1 MIRTQTNYFTRML
14 LTISFVTCALCV
26 SFAFSQ
32 TTDAPAPQPAGQEE
46 STTSDDQGEV
56 IERGIPRLPGLQR
69 RPLAPP
75 SAGTGQSPSRPPL
88 PPPTQAQVPMPLAQH
103 PQGQQMMAAAV
114 KNAALLDINFTFLNK
129 TYKKDVY
136 GPRNPITGK
145 RIRLSCVRLKV
156 TSGFALRVDVPQ
168 FTLNFQGL
176 TVNQNISRISND
188 GIKIKWQLGPCFE
201 NAGGFG
207 FRLSDVK
214 FVYKARPTLTFDEQG
229 FCRLSWNEKPDEF
242 RVSIGDLN
250 IYNTQN
256 DLDKLAKDAVREAV
270 NFTMNDILGSLM
282 RNQLTRITVDVCGNK
297 LKLGNK

>member
-1 MIRTQTNYFTRML
+1 MNRTFINFSHSICLVVGMV
-14 LTISFVTCALCV
+14 IGVFWGGN
-26 SFAFSQ
+26 AFSQ
-32 TTDAPAPQPAGQEE
+32 TTDTQNPPPAVQEE

-75 SAGTGQSPSRPPL
+75 SAGTGQSPSHPPL

-129 TYKKDVY
+129 TYEKDVY

-176 TVNQNISRISND
+176 TVSQNISRISND

-207 FRLSDVK
+207 FRLSDVR

-282 RNQLTRITVDVCGNK
+282 RNELTRITVDVCGNK

>member
-1 MIRTQTNYFTRML
+1 MLSHPLHHAFTLGIVFFVLITMTNPAWAEDHPQL
-14 LTISFVTCALCV
+14 EQPSNSEGILEEVPA
-26 SFAFSQ
+26 Q
-32 TTDAPAPQPAGQEE
+32 DAIQ
-46 STTSDDQGEV
+46 D
-56 IERGIPRLPGLQR
+56 RGIPIPPRLQP
-69 RPLAPP
+69 RPLAP
-75 SAGTGQSPSRPPL
+75 SAGSGQSSSHPA
-88 PPPTQAQVPMPLAQH
+88 PPPTTPANVPMPLAQH

-114 KNAALLDINFTFLNK
+114 KNASLLDINFTFLNK
-129 TYKKDVY
+129 TYEKDVY

-176 TVNQNISRISND
+176 TVTQNISRISND

-282 RNQLTRITVDVCGNK
+282 RNELTKITVNVCGNK
-297 LKLGNK
+297 LKVGNK

>member
-1 MIRTQTNYFTRML
+1 ML
-14 LTISFVTCALCV
+14 CPSLHHNCTPGIVF
-26 SFAFSQ
+26 FAFAIL
-32 TTDAPAPQPAGQEE
+32 TCPAWAEDKPQLEQPSHSEHVGQEA
-46 STTSDDQGEV
+46 STQDAVQ
-56 IERGIPRLPGLQR
+56 ERGIPNFPGLQR
-69 RPLAPP
+69 RPPAQP
-75 SAGTGQSPSRPPL
+75 SAGPDQSPSHLAL
-88 PPPTQAQVPMPLAQH
+88 PPPAQAQVPMPLAQH

-114 KNAALLDINFTFLNK
+114 KNASLLDINFTFLNK
-129 TYKKDVY
+129 TYEKDVY

-168 FTLNFQGL
+168 FTLNLQGL
-176 TVNQNISRISND
+176 TVSQNISRISNN

-207 FRLSDVK
+207 FSLSDVK
-214 FVYKARPTLTFDEQG
+214 FVYKAHPTLTFDEQG
-229 FCRLSWNEKPDEF
+229 VCRLNWNAKPDEF

-270 NFTMNDILGSLM
+270 NFTLNDILGSLM
-282 RNQLTRITVDVCGNK
+282 RNELTRITVDVCGNK
-297 LKLGNK
+297 LKIGNMK

>member
-1 MIRTQTNYFTRML
+1 MNRIGIQFSHPILPVVGMVIGILWGGT
-14 LTISFVTCALCV
+14 
-26 SFAFSQ
+26 AFSQ
-32 TTDAPAPQPAGQEE
+32 TTDVQNAPPAMQEE
-46 STTSDDQGEV
+46 STTSDDQGE
-56 IERGIPRLPGLQR
+56 ILERGIGLQR
-69 RPLAPP
+69 GPLAPP
-75 SAGTGQSPSRPPL
+75 SAGSGQSPSHPAP
-88 PPPTQAQVPMPLAQH
+88 PPPTQVHIPMPLAQH

-114 KNAALLDINFTFLNK
+114 KNASLLDINFTFLNK
-129 TYKKDVY
+129 TYEKDVY
-136 GPRNPITGK
+136 GPRNPVTGK

-168 FTLNFQGL
+168 FTLNLQGL
-176 TVNQNISRISND
+176 TVSQNISRISND

-270 NFTMNDILGSLM
+270 NFTLNDILGSLM
-282 RNQLTRITVDVCGNK
+282 RNELTRITVDVCGNK

>member
-1 MIRTQTNYFTRML
+1 MFPHSHHQGGIPGIVM
-14 LTISFVTCALCV
+14 FVLVILVT
-26 SFAFSQ
+26 
-32 TTDAPAPQPAGQEE
+32 PASAQDQPQPEQLQRLQNVGEETPAQE
-46 STTSDDQGEV
+46 DIQ
-56 IERGIPRLPGLQR
+56 ERGIPRLPGLQR
-69 RPLAPP
+69 KPLAPP

-176 TVNQNISRISND
+176 TVSQNISRISND

-229 FCRLSWNEKPDEF
+229 FCRLSWNAKPDEF

-282 RNQLTRITVDVCGNK
+282 RNELTRITVDVCGNK